1 MSSTLS
7 PKVLILAENI
17 DTLLSKNTLAILAS
31 SPWLS
36 EVSIVMRFLPL
47 SLLIEFEIFITFSN
61 LFFLMDFFESL

>member
-1 MSSTLS
+1 VSSTLS

-61 LFFLMDFFESL
+61 LFFLMDFF

>member
-61 LFFLMDFFESL
+61 LFFLMDFF